1 MATSSTARRIVDSPT
16 LELKR
21 PAFGGGDPPMPPVSP
36 STPLG
41 NNAWLAVLMLLG
53 AEAMFFAGLIGA
65 YLVFRISS
73 AVWPP
78 PFQPRLPLAVTGV
91 NTMILL
97 ASAVTM
103 HLSLKA
109 IRGGNLALSCRQLA
123 ITSALG
129 GVFLAIQGFEWIR
142 LIHFGLTL
150 SSSVYGG
157 LFYTLIGFHAF
168 HVIVGLIWLLVVLV
182 LAKKGRWS
190 KRRFVG
196 VQTCAMYWTF
206 VVALWPVLY
215 GLVYLY

>member
-1 MATSSTARRIVDSPT
+1 MATRSTARRIVDSPT

-21 PAFGGGDPPMPPVSP
+21 PAFGGGDPPMPPVTP

-109 IRGGNLALSCRQLA
+109 IRGGNLVLSCRQLA

-129 GVFLAIQGFEWIR
+129 GVFLAI
-142 LIHFGLTL
+142 
-150 SSSVYGG
+150 
-157 LFYTLIGFHAF
+157 
-168 HVIVGLIWLLVVLV
+168 
-182 LAKKGRWS
+182 
-190 KRRFVG
+190 
-196 VQTCAMYWTF
+196 
-206 VVALWPVLY
+206 
-215 GLVYLY
+215 